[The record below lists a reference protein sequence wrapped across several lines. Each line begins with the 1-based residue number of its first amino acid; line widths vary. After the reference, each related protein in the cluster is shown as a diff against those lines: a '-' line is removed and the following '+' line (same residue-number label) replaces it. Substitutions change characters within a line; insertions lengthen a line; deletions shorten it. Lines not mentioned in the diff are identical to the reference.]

1 MAEKSAISSSTND
14 QCTAIQHS
22 PCMQVMAPAKISRAQ
37 PHPQAAKVSQA
48 EQRLEAVQEEQKD
61 SAPIGRG
68 VLDVLP
74 PGEAKSKPRPKEVK
88 HPDYTIVPPE
98 ADADAMNIAVYFRNR
113 YARTRICS
121 RYPSP
126 RERRLWLARENAS
139 LPHS

>member
-37 PHPQAAKVSQA
+37 PHPQAAKKVSQA

-61 SAPIGRG
+61 SAPTGRG
-68 VLDVLP
+68 VLEVLP

-88 HPDYTIVPPE
+88 HPDYPSIHDRRPPT
-98 ADADAMNIAVYFRNR
+98 AVTDHRPPTT
-113 YARTRICS
+113 ALHASRT
-121 RYPSP
+121 
-126 RERRLWLARENAS
+126 ET
-139 LPHS
+139 HT